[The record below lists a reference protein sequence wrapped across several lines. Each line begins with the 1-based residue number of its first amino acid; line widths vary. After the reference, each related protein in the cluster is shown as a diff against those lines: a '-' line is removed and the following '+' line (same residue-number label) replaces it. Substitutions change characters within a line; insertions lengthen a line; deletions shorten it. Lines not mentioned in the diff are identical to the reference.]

1 MTDMNTRGRL
11 LLTTLSISLAVLATG
26 SRAEEKKLPDAPPPP
41 ASPAAE
47 DNSSARWND
56 IKGLTFDQRAE
67 FATGY
72 KRLEARVDE
81 QISELTARRAAMK
94 STTDT
99 KDWDFA
105 MKALASARSYL
116 KGMGEESTKATPE
129 NWDQSKDR
137 VGRAWVQ
144 TQEAYAKVKASTTN

>member
-1 MTDMNTRGRL
+1 MNTLRWLR
-11 LLTTLSISLAVLATG
+11 LTTLALSLAAF
-26 SRAEEKKLPDAPPPP
+26 SCARSAEKEKVADVPPVPV
-41 ASPAAE
+41 SPATTE
-47 DNSSARWND
+47 DTSARWND
-56 IKGLTFDQRAE
+56 IKSLSYDQRAQ
-67 FATGY
+67 FAAGF

-81 QISELTARRAAMK
+81 QISELAARRAAMK

-137 VGRAWVQ
+137 VGLAWVQ
-144 TQEAYAKVKASTTN
+144 TQEAYTKVKTSTTN